1 MLLWGLAIVGA
12 GLVRSI
18 GPAAMLLVLAGW
30 ADGFSAVCRSTIAQ
44 TLTPDHLRGRMS
56 SVFSLVVTSGPRLG
70 DIESGL
76 VAGLVGAFNSVLIG
90 GIGCLVGVGVT
101 MLAFPELERYDAD
114 RAVATMRA
122 ADEEWR
128 LAQEG
133 ARA

>member
-1 MLLWGLAIVGA
+1 M
-12 GLVRSI
+12 
-18 GPAAMLLVLAGW
+18 
-30 ADGFSAVCRSTIAQ
+30 
-44 TLTPDHLRGRMS
+44 
-56 SVFSLVVTSGPRLG
+56 TSGPRLG

-76 VAGLVGAFNSVLIG
+76 VAGLVGALNSVLIG

-101 MLAFPELERYDAD
+101 VVAFPELERYDAD